1 MDGGTWSTI
10 TQLAQADHEHS
21 FGSLLASLRVRRG
34 LSARA
39 LSEAAG
45 KSPSYASKME
55 RGEFLPTVDTFSNLV
70 SVLGCTDAE
79 VVYLI
84 RMLNHGSSF
93 H

>member
-1 MDGGTWSTI
+1 MSALS
-10 TQLAQADHEHS
+10 QLAQADHGHS
-21 FGSLLASLRVRRG
+21 FGGLMSLLRNRKG
-34 LSARA
+34 FSARA

-84 RMLNHGSSF
+84 RMLNHGDHF
-93 H
+93 E